1 MKFALTVWE
10 AEKEAEER
18 ERKRGEEA
26 EEEEARKETR
36 ACGGNKN
43 GQNNWKWK
51 DEQGKHCQWEEA
63 ESSGNECGSN

>member
-26 EEEEARKETR
+26 EEEEGRKETR
-36 ACGGNKN
+36 ACGGKKN
-43 GQNNWKWK
+43 GANNWEWK
-51 DEQGKHCQWEEA
+51 DKQGKQCDWEET
-63 ESSGNECGSN
+63 ESSGNERGSD